1 MKTYQQ
7 ILREAVTNV
16 DDFVL
21 QLDSAIR
28 KIFPKSYIEVRKST
42 SLGKSISVR
51 FTLGKDKSE
60 WTNGIIQNDVLFS
73 SWMVGWNSFDDEG
86 NFIKDKIEA
95 DISTGGS
102 LKIVPGEGSRM
113 AFDRAKIGWRKKT
126 ASPDKII
133 QHFANYFKKAK
144 KVLKDNKDKI
154 PPRDMELIGKKV

>member
-7 ILREAVTNV
+7 ILREAITNV
-16 DDFVL
+16 DDFVV
-21 QLDSAIR
+21 QLDAAIR
-28 KIFPKSYIEVRKST
+28 KIFPKSYVEVRAST
-42 SLGKSISVR
+42 NLGKSISVR

-102 LKIVPGEGSRM
+102 LKIDPGEGSRM

-126 ASPDKII
+126 APPDKII
-133 QHFANYFKKAK
+133 QHFTNYFKKAK

-154 PPRDMELIGKKV
+154 PQRDMELIGKKI

>member
-7 ILREAVTNV
+7 ILREAITNV

-21 QLDSAIR
+21 QLDAAIR
-28 KIFPKSYIEVRKST
+28 KIFPKSYIEVRSSS

-73 SWMVGWNSFDDEG
+73 SWMVGWNSFDNEG

-95 DISTGGS
+95 EISTGGS
-102 LKIVPGEGSRM
+102 LKIVPGEGSHM

-133 QHFANYFKKAK
+133 QHFTNYFKKAK

-154 PPRDMELIGKKV
+154 PPRDMELIGKKI